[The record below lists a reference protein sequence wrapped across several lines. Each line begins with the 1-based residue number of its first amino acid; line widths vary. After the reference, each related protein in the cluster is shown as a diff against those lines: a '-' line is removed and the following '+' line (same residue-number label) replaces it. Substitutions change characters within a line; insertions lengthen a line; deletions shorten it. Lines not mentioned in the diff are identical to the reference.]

1 MGQKLVFG
9 GYMGECSFPGGDVT
23 YTPPGD
29 LTDNPHP
36 NVFSSQTELEPVFYP
51 DTVTELENYLHKVKK
66 SDRRKIKHARKRF
79 EKIRAIVAQNLPLST
94 TRSVMGQSM
103 PLSHSAA
110 GVDSFPGPDV
120 TYTPPITI
128 SNHMVNLG
136 CLNGTTNTDIPSV
149 TVQWPQNQLP
159 RNYASGAQG
168 PLYADILDGSHQ
180 TEAVGAGHSS
190 GRDGSGGQPHTVT
203 LDGVARGDFNTFEIG
218 DALRRGPSTPFQNP
232 VYLAMD
238 IGLYN
243 ISSIANGFTSI
254 NLAQEGILWTLWPLV
269 RSGIEKASEQGT
281 YFDQF
286 TFGTAK
292 TSRYAIGQ
300 MGFFTNNRIF
310 GCTPFGAVNT
320 NSGWNPGVSGGQP
333 GLNPYSPGVLP
344 GIEELNQM
352 LMLDLTQ
359 NISVIV
365 VKVSEEVARIK
376 NTVAGVSASGRYIYV
391 GYDGWAV
398 VLTSANPLGPMAA
411 QTYITPQSVTGSVVG
426 ENMQVV
432 LPPNFPTTVYYKNE
446 LRKVPVNT
454 MVGLFAGTSIG
465 NADSGL

>member
-1 MGQKLVFG
+1 
-9 GYMGECSFPGGDVT
+9 
-23 YTPPGD
+23 
-29 LTDNPHP
+29 
-36 NVFSSQTELEPVFYP
+36 
-51 DTVTELENYLHKVKK
+51 
-66 SDRRKIKHARKRF
+66 
-79 EKIRAIVAQNLPLST
+79 
-94 TRSVMGQSM
+94 
-103 PLSHSAA
+103 
-110 GVDSFPGPDV
+110 
-120 TYTPPITI
+120 
-128 SNHMVNLG
+128 
-136 CLNGTTNTDIPSV
+136 
-149 TVQWPQNQLP
+149 
-159 RNYASGAQG
+159 
-168 PLYADILDGSHQ
+168 
-180 TEAVGAGHSS
+180 
-190 GRDGSGGQPHTVT
+190 
-203 LDGVARGDFNTFEIG
+203 
-218 DALRRGPSTPFQNP
+218 
-232 VYLAMD
+232 
-238 IGLYN
+238 
-243 ISSIANGFTSI
+243 
-254 NLAQEGILWTLWPLV
+254 
-269 RSGIEKASEQGT
+269 
-281 YFDQF
+281 
-286 TFGTAK
+286 
-292 TSRYAIGQ
+292 